1 MQITR
6 EESNRDLEQNVQQYL
21 TFMIGG
27 EEYAVSLLQVKEI
40 IEYDTVTQV
49 PKTPEWIRGVI
60 NLRGSVVPVID
71 LAVKLRQPPSV
82 AGKLT
87 CIVITEVQ
95 TGDDAAVMGIMADSV
110 RQVIDLKP
118 QDIEEPPTFGTR
130 IKVDYLLGMARSGK
144 KFCLLL
150 DTEKVLSVDEL
161 LELPDSVEEEGAS
174 QSKPEIVPDQSAL
187 EPSAT
192 SEASVWPTPDSCRVT
207 PLKLP
212 KAREHSGPGQ
222 FQRRHTT

>member
-1 MQITR
+1 MQIMR
-6 EESNRDLEQNVQQYL
+6 EEINRDAEGNVQQYL

-27 EEYAVSLLQVKEI
+27 EEYAVSLLKVKEI

-71 LAVKLRQPPSV
+71 LAVKLRQAPSV

-87 CIVITEVQ
+87 CIVITEVKS
-95 TGDDAAVMGIMADSV
+95 GDEAAVMGIMADSV
-110 RQVIDLKP
+110 RQVIDLRP
-118 QDIEEPPTFGTR
+118 QEIETPPTFGTH

-150 DTEKVLSVDEL
+150 DTEKVLSTDEL
-161 LELPDSVEEEGAS
+161 LELPDSAEQADGNS
-174 QSKPEIVPDQSAL
+174 QSEPEVPAAPILDLSAIT
-187 EPSAT
+187 AT
-192 SEASVWPTPDSCRVT
+192 PEET
-207 PLKLP
+207 KN
-212 KAREHSGPGQ
+212 E
-222 FQRRHTT
+222 

>member
-6 EESNRDLEQNVQQYL
+6 EETTRDTEQNVQQYL

-27 EEYAVSLLQVKEI
+27 EEYAVSLLKVKEI

-71 LAVKLRQPPSV
+71 LAVKFRQAPSV
-82 AGKLT
+82 AAKLT

-95 TGDDAAVMGIMADSV
+95 CGDEAAVMGIMADSV
-110 RQVIDLKP
+110 RQVIDLRP

-130 IKVDYLLGMARSGK
+130 VKVDYLLGMARSGK

-150 DTEKVLSVDEL
+150 DTEKVLSTDEL
-161 LELPDSVEEEGAS
+161 LELPDLAEQAAGESQPQLELLPAPDPLETSADVVSPEET
-174 QSKPEIVPDQSAL
+174 QPE
-187 EPSAT
+187 
-192 SEASVWPTPDSCRVT
+192 
-207 PLKLP
+207 
-212 KAREHSGPGQ
+212 
-222 FQRRHTT
+222 

>member
-6 EESNRDLEQNVQQYL
+6 EETTRDTEQNVQQYL

-27 EEYAVSLLQVKEI
+27 EEYAVSLLKVKEI

-71 LAVKLRQPPSV
+71 LAVKFRQAPSV
-82 AGKLT
+82 AAKLT

-95 TGDDAAVMGIMADSV
+95 CGDEAAVMGIMADSV
-110 RQVIDLKP
+110 RQVIDLRP

-130 IKVDYLLGMARSGK
+130 IRVDYMLGMARSGK

-150 DTEKVLSVDEL
+150 DTEKVLSTDEL
-161 LELPDSVEEEGAS
+161 LELPESVELATANP
-174 QSKPEIVPDQSAL
+174 QPELQLPPTPVPL
-187 EPSAT
+187 EDSAT
-192 SEASVWPTPDSCRVT
+192 PDASEGTNT
-207 PLKLP
+207 
-212 KAREHSGPGQ
+212 E
-222 FQRRHTT
+222 